1 MTISKPPVEDFAT
14 DFDHTDPEWV
24 ANPFPIWDELRETC
38 PVAHTERYGGA
49 WLPTRYADV
58 SAIAHDTEHFT
69 SRTVVIGNG
78 RPGEDAPPAP
88 MGVAPP
94 ISSDPPFHAMARRLM
109 QPAFSPKSIEPY
121 NEFTRNLCR
130 RLLAPF
136 SDASQ
141 IDISADYAEHIP
153 TLVIAHMIGFPPED
167 EALFREFVHVVLEA
181 VDAPIEE
188 RIEMFEP
195 IRIYFEQ
202 QIMDHIENPRDD
214 LTDFLLNA
222 EIAGQK
228 LAPEHV
234 FGTMV
239 LLIVAGIDTT
249 WSAIGSSL
257 WYLAQHPDEA
267 ERLRHDPEL
276 MSLAIEEFLRA
287 FAPVNMARLVK
298 EDFDFN
304 GCPMKKDDWILLSFP
319 AANRDPEVFEDADK
333 VIIDRKVNRH
343 AAFGLGIHRCLG
355 SNLARME
362 MRIAIEEFLA
372 HFSSFSLADPSD
384 VVWSQGQVRGVRKA
398 VVNIS

>member
-267 ERLRHDPEL
+267 EKLRHDPEL

>member
-14 DFDHTDPEWV
+14 DFDHTDPVYV
-24 ANPFPIWDELRETC
+24 ADPFPIWDELRETC
-38 PVAHTERYGGA
+38 PVAHTTRYGGA

-94 ISSDPPFHAMARRLM
+94 ISSDPPFHAIARRLM

-121 NEFTRNLCR
+121 REFTRSLCR

-136 SDASQ
+136 TDATQ
-141 IDISADYAEHIP
+141 MDISVDYAEHIP

-167 EALFREFVHVVLEA
+167 EALFREFVHIVLEA
-181 VDAPIEE
+181 VDAPVEE

-195 IRIYFEQ
+195 VRIYFERQ
-202 QIMDHIENPRDD
+202 LMDHLENPRDD

-222 EIAGQK
+222 EIGGQK

-234 FGTMV
+234 FGSMV

-276 MSLAIEEFLRA
+276 MTLAIEEFLRA
-287 FAPVNMARLVK
+287 FSPVNMARLVK
-298 EDFDFN
+298 DDFDFN

-319 AANRDPEVFEDADK
+319 AANRDPEVFEDADQ

-372 HFSSFSLADPSD
+372 HFSTFTLADPDD

-398 VVNIS
+398 LVNIS

>member
-1 MTISKPPVEDFAT
+1 M
-14 DFDHTDPEWV
+14 
-24 ANPFPIWDELRETC
+24 
-38 PVAHTERYGGA
+38 
-49 WLPTRYADV
+49 
-58 SAIAHDTEHFT
+58 
-69 SRTVVIGNG
+69 
-78 RPGEDAPPAP
+78 
-88 MGVAPP
+88 
-94 ISSDPPFHAMARRLM
+94 
-109 QPAFSPKSIEPY
+109 
-121 NEFTRNLCR
+121 
-130 RLLAPF
+130 
-136 SDASQ
+136 
-141 IDISADYAEHIP
+141 HI
-153 TLVIAHMIGFPPED
+153 
-167 EALFREFVHVVLEA
+167 VLEA
-181 VDAPIEE
+181 VDAPVEE

-195 IRIYFEQ
+195 VRIYFERQ
-202 QIMDHIENPRDD
+202 LMDHLENPRDD

-222 EIAGQK
+222 EIGGQK

-234 FGTMV
+234 FGSMV

-276 MSLAIEEFLRA
+276 MTLAIEEFLRA
-287 FAPVNMARLVK
+287 FSPVNMARLVK
-298 EDFDFN
+298 DDFDFN

-372 HFSSFSLADPSD
+372 HFSTFTLADPDD

-398 VVNIS
+398 LVNIS

>member
-121 NEFTRNLCR
+121 NEFTRSLCR

-181 VDAPIEE
+181 VDAPVEE

-195 IRIYFEQ
+195 IRIYFEK
-202 QIMDHIENPRDD
+202 QIMDHVDNPRGD

-267 ERLRHDPEL
+267 EKLRHDPEL

-372 HFSSFSLADPSD
+372 HFSTFSLADPSD

-398 VVNIS
+398 VVNIT

>member
-1 MTISKPPVEDFAT
+1 MTISKPPVDDFAT

-249 WSAIGSSL
+249 WSAIVSSL

>member
-14 DFDHTDPEWV
+14 DFDHTDPVYV
-24 ANPFPIWDELRETC
+24 ADPFPIWDELRETC
-38 PVAHTERYGGA
+38 PVAHTTRYGGA

-94 ISSDPPFHAMARRLM
+94 ISSDPPVHAIARRLM

-121 NEFTRNLCR
+121 REFTRSLCR

-136 SDASQ
+136 TDATQ
-141 IDISADYAEHIP
+141 MDISVDYAEHIP

-167 EALFREFVHVVLEA
+167 EALFREFVHIVLEA
-181 VDAPIEE
+181 VDAPVEE

-195 IRIYFEQ
+195 VRIYFERQ
-202 QIMDHIENPRDD
+202 LMDHLENPRDD

-222 EIAGQK
+222 EIGGQK

-234 FGTMV
+234 FGSMV

-276 MSLAIEEFLRA
+276 MTLAIEEFLRA
-287 FAPVNMARLVK
+287 FSPVNMARLVK
-298 EDFDFN
+298 DDFDFN

-372 HFSSFSLADPSD
+372 HFSTFTLADPDD

-398 VVNIS
+398 LVNIS

>member
-14 DFDHTDPEWV
+14 DFDHTDPTWV

-121 NEFTRNLCR
+121 NEFTRTLCR

-136 SDASQ
+136 ADASQ

-167 EALFREFVHVVLEA
+167 EELFREFVHIVLEA
-181 VDAPIEE
+181 VDAPVEE

-195 IRIYFEQ
+195 VRIYFEKQ
-202 QIMDHIENPRDD
+202 LMDHVEHPRGD

-222 EIAGQK
+222 EIGGQK

-276 MSLAIEEFLRA
+276 MTLAIEEFLRA

-319 AANRDPEVFEDADK
+319 AANRDPVVFEDADK

-372 HFSSFSLADPSD
+372 HFSTFTLADPDD

-398 VVNIS
+398 LVNIS

>member
-14 DFDHTDPEWV
+14 DFDHTDPVYV
-24 ANPFPIWDELRETC
+24 ADPFPIWDELRETC
-38 PVAHTERYGGA
+38 PVAHTTRYGGA

-94 ISSDPPFHAMARRLM
+94 ISSDPPFHAIARRLM

-121 NEFTRNLCR
+121 REFTRSLCR

-136 SDASQ
+136 TDATQ
-141 IDISADYAEHIP
+141 MDISVDYAEHIP

-167 EALFREFVHVVLEA
+167 EALFREFVHIVLEA
-181 VDAPIEE
+181 VDAPVEE

-195 IRIYFEQ
+195 VRIYFERQ
-202 QIMDHIENPRDD
+202 LMDHLENPRDD

-222 EIAGQK
+222 EIGGQK

-234 FGTMV
+234 FGSMV

-276 MSLAIEEFLRA
+276 MTLAIEEFLRA

-372 HFSSFSLADPSD
+372 HFSTFTLADPDD

-398 VVNIS
+398 LVNIS

>member
-1 MTISKPPVEDFAT
+1 MPCQNVICTGAEPS
-14 DFDHTDPEWV
+14 
-24 ANPFPIWDELRETC
+24 L
-38 PVAHTERYGGA
+38 GGQSGK
-49 WLPTRYADV
+49 V
-58 SAIAHDTEHFT
+58 SAM
-69 SRTVVIGNG
+69 VV
-78 RPGEDAPPAP
+78 
-88 MGVAPP
+88 
-94 ISSDPPFHAMARRLM
+94 
-109 QPAFSPKSIEPY
+109 
-121 NEFTRNLCR
+121 
-130 RLLAPF
+130 
-136 SDASQ
+136 
-141 IDISADYAEHIP
+141 
-153 TLVIAHMIGFPPED
+153 LVIAHMIGFPPED

-333 VIIDRKVNRH
+333 VISDRKVNRH

-372 HFSSFSLADPSD
+372 HFSTFSLADPSD

-398 VVNIS
+398 VVNIT

>member
-121 NEFTRNLCR
+121 NEFTRSLCR

-136 SDASQ
+136 ADATQ

-167 EALFREFVHVVLEA
+167 EELFREFVHIVLEA
-181 VDAPIEE
+181 VDAPVEE
-188 RIEMFEP
+188 RIEMFAP
-195 IRIYFEQ
+195 IQAYFEK
-202 QIMDHIENPRDD
+202 QIEDHIENPRDD
-214 LTDFLLNA
+214 LTNFLLNA
-222 EIAGQK
+222 EIGGQK

-267 ERLRHDPEL
+267 EKLRHDPEL
-276 MSLAIEEFLRA
+276 MNLAIEEFLRA
-287 FAPVNMARLVK
+287 YAPVNMARLVK
-298 EDFDFN
+298 DDFDFN

-372 HFSSFSLADPSD
+372 HFSTFTLADPSD

>member
-49 WLPTRYADV
+49 WLPTRYEDV

-78 RPGEDAPPAP
+78 RPGDDAPPAP

>member
-94 ISSDPPFHAMARRLM
+94 ISSDPPFHAVARRLM

-121 NEFTRNLCR
+121 NEFTRDLCR

-167 EALFREFVHVVLEA
+167 EELFREFVHIVLEA
-181 VDAPIEE
+181 VDAPVEE

-195 IRIYFEQ
+195 VRIYFEKQ
-202 QIMDHIENPRDD
+202 LMDHVENPRGD

-222 EIAGQK
+222 EIGGQK

-372 HFSSFSLADPSD
+372 HFSEFSLADPDD
-384 VVWSQGQVRGVRKA
+384 VTWSQGQVRGVRKA

>member
-14 DFDHTDPEWV
+14 DFDHTDPVYV
-24 ANPFPIWDELRETC
+24 ADPFPIWDELRETC
-38 PVAHTERYGGA
+38 PVAHTTRYGGA

-94 ISSDPPFHAMARRLM
+94 ISSDPPFHAIARRLM

-121 NEFTRNLCR
+121 RAFTRSLCR

-136 SDASQ
+136 TDATQ
-141 IDISADYAEHIP
+141 MDISVDYAEHIP

-167 EALFREFVHVVLEA
+167 EALFREFVHIVLEA
-181 VDAPIEE
+181 VDAPVEE

-195 IRIYFEQ
+195 VRIYFERQ
-202 QIMDHIENPRDD
+202 LMDHLENPRDD

-222 EIAGQK
+222 EIGGQK

-234 FGTMV
+234 FGSMV

-276 MSLAIEEFLRA
+276 MTLAIEEFLRA
-287 FAPVNMARLVK
+287 FSPVNMARLVK
-298 EDFDFN
+298 DDFDFN

-372 HFSSFSLADPSD
+372 HFSTFTLADPDD

-398 VVNIS
+398 LVNIS

>member
-94 ISSDPPFHAMARRLM
+94 ISSDPPFHAIARRLM

>member
-14 DFDHTDPEWV
+14 DFDHTDPVYV
-24 ANPFPIWDELRETC
+24 ADPFPIWDELRETC
-38 PVAHTERYGGA
+38 PVAHTTRYGGA

-94 ISSDPPFHAMARRLM
+94 ISSDPPFHAIARRLM

-121 NEFTRNLCR
+121 REFTRSLCR

-136 SDASQ
+136 TDATQ
-141 IDISADYAEHIP
+141 MDISVDYAEHIP

-167 EALFREFVHVVLEA
+167 EALFREFVHIVLEA
-181 VDAPIEE
+181 VDAPVEE

-195 IRIYFEQ
+195 VRIYFERQ
-202 QIMDHIENPRDD
+202 LMDHLENPRDD

-222 EIAGQK
+222 EIGGQK

-234 FGTMV
+234 FGSMV

-276 MSLAIEEFLRA
+276 MTLAIEEFLRA
-287 FAPVNMARLVK
+287 FSPVNMARLVK
-298 EDFDFN
+298 DDFDFN

-372 HFSSFSLADPSD
+372 HFSTFTLADPDD

-398 VVNIS
+398 LVNIS

>member
-24 ANPFPIWDELRETC
+24 ANPFPIWDDLRERC

-94 ISSDPPFHAMARRLM
+94 ISSDPPFHAIARRLM
-109 QPAFSPKSIEPY
+109 QPAFAPKAIGPY
-121 NEFTRNLCR
+121 EDFTRKLCA
-130 RLLAPF
+130 RLLDPF
-136 SDASQ
+136 VGKSQ
-141 IDISADYAEHIP
+141 IDISKDYAEHIP
-153 TLVIAHMIGFPPED
+153 TLVIAHMVGFPQED
-167 EALFREFVHVVLEA
+167 EERFREFVHTILEA
-181 VDAPIEE
+181 VDKPVEE
-188 RIEMFEP
+188 RIEDFQP
-195 IRIYFEQ
+195 IMEYFEAR
-202 QIMDHIENPRDD
+202 INEHIEDPRDD
-214 LTDFLLNA
+214 LTSFLLNA
-222 EIAGQK
+222 EIAGQP
-228 LAPEHV
+228 LAPEHI

-257 WYLAQHPDEA
+257 WHLAQHPEEA
-267 ERLRHDPEL
+267 QRLRDEPEL
-276 MSLAIEEFLRA
+276 MPLAIEEFLRA
-287 FAPVNMARLVK
+287 YAPVNMARLVK
-298 EDFDFN
+298 EDFDYN

-319 AANRDPEVFEDADK
+319 AANRDPEVFDDPDQ

-372 HFSSFSLADPSD
+372 RFDSFSLADPDD
-384 VVWSQGQVRGVRKA
+384 VEFSQGQVRGVRKA
-398 VVNIS
+398 VVNLG

>member
-121 NEFTRNLCR
+121 TEFTRNLCR

>member
-14 DFDHTDPEWV
+14 DFDHTDPAWV

-109 QPAFSPKSIEPY
+109 QPAFSPKAIEPY
-121 NEFTRNLCR
+121 NEFTRDLCR

-136 SDASQ
+136 TDASQ

-167 EALFREFVHVVLEA
+167 EELFREFVHIVLEA
-181 VDAPIEE
+181 VDAPVEE

-195 IRIYFEQ
+195 VRIYFEKQ
-202 QIMDHIENPRDD
+202 LMDHVEHPRGD

-222 EIAGQK
+222 EIGGQK

-276 MSLAIEEFLRA
+276 MTLAIEEFLRA

-372 HFSSFSLADPSD
+372 HFGSFTLADPDD
-384 VVWSQGQVRGVRKA
+384 VEWSQGQVRGVRKA

>member
-1 MTISKPPVEDFAT
+1 MTISKPLVEDFAT
-14 DFDHTDPEWV
+14 DFDHTDPVYV
-24 ANPFPIWDELRETC
+24 ADPFPIWDELRETC
-38 PVAHTERYGGA
+38 PVAHTTRYGGA

-94 ISSDPPFHAMARRLM
+94 ISSDPPFHAIARRLM

-121 NEFTRNLCR
+121 REFTRSLCR

-136 SDASQ
+136 TDATQ
-141 IDISADYAEHIP
+141 MDISVDYAEHIP

-167 EALFREFVHVVLEA
+167 EALFREFVHIVLEA
-181 VDAPIEE
+181 VDAPVEE

-195 IRIYFEQ
+195 VRIYFERQ
-202 QIMDHIENPRDD
+202 LMDHLENPRDD

-222 EIAGQK
+222 EIGGQK

-234 FGTMV
+234 FGSMV

-276 MSLAIEEFLRA
+276 MTLAIEEFLRA
-287 FAPVNMARLVK
+287 FSPVNMARLVK
-298 EDFDFN
+298 DDFDFN

-372 HFSSFSLADPSD
+372 HFSTFTLADPDD
-384 VVWSQGQVRGVRKA
+384 VVWSQGQVRGVRQA
-398 VVNIS
+398 LVNIS